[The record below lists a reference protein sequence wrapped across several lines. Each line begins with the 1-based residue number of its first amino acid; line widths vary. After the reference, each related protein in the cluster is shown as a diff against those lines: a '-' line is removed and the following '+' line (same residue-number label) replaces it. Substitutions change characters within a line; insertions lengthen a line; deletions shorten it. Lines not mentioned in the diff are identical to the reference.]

1 VVAGFMVTTRMT
13 SCHKTSSQTRARAE
27 IHVSLVFERQHITSS
42 SCSECDSQ
50 IWCEHVIAS
59 VLYRIKHA
67 NEVLSTLMSVKCI
80 TGQGNPVV
88 M

>member
-1 VVAGFMVTTRMT
+1 VVAGFMVTTTMT
-13 SCHKTSSQTRARAE
+13 SCHETSSQTRAE

-42 SCSECDSQ
+42 SCSECNNQ

-59 VLYRIKHA
+59 VLYRVKHA
-67 NEVLSTLMSVKCI
+67 NEVLSTLMSVKCV
-80 TGQGNPVV
+80 TGQGSPVV